1 MIKLSGILLV
11 IAASVLLSGCLIVN
25 PPPNPP
31 PAAPAPSPTASP
43 VPQEDTRSIGQ
54 LRTENND
61 LRGKLAKAEKDRKAW
76 ESAVDYR
83 KSQLKAVE
91 RDRDR
96 VKKER
101 DEAKKAAKK
110 ADKD

>member
-1 MIKLSGILLV
+1 MSKVSGIFLV

-25 PPPNPP
+25 EQP
-31 PAAPAPSPTASP
+31 PAQAPAPSPTASP
-43 VPQEDTRSIGQ
+43 APQEDTRSIAQ
-54 LRTENND
+54 LRAENGD
-61 LRGKLAKAEKDRKAW
+61 LRGKLAKEEKDRKAW

>member
-1 MIKLSGILLV
+1 MNKLSGIVLF
-11 IAASVLLSGCLIVN
+11 IAASVLLSGCLTVKEET
-25 PPPNPP
+25 PP
-31 PAAPAPSPTASP
+31 PAAPTASP
-43 VPQEDTRSIGQ
+43 APQEDTRSVGQ
-54 LRTENND
+54 LRAENND

-83 KSQLKAVE
+83 KSQLKALE

-101 DEAKKAAKK
+101 DDAKKAAKR

>member
-1 MIKLSGILLV
+1 MNKVSGILLV
-11 IAASVLLSGCLIVN
+11 IAASALLSGCLTVKEET
-25 PPPNPP
+25 PP
-31 PAAPAPSPTASP
+31 PAAPAASGA
-43 VPQEDTRSIGQ
+43 PQEDTRSIGQ
-54 LRTENND
+54 LRAENSD

-83 KSQLKAVE
+83 KGQLKAVE

-101 DEAKKAAKK
+101 EEAKKAAKR